1 MSEMSKRYAFLS
13 FSLQQA
19 YCYEK
24 IKKTPYRLSYM
35 EEWSQQQFQ
44 EYVAA
49 VKRFMTAEYAQDCPG
64 REYVFGA
71 ARAME
76 SVLPLVCALQVRQ
89 EKEGRC
95 FPGAPPDVQE
105 TR

>member
-1 MSEMSKRYAFLS
+1 MDAFVSL
-13 FSLQQA
+13 SLQQA

-71 ARAME
+71 AHAME

-89 EKEGRC
+89 EKEGRW

-105 TR
+105 NR